1 MEKRVVIFLV
11 LSLAVILG
19 YDLLL
24 KQFGLLPPTPTVQ
37 EPEGQEATAPRGQT
51 ETPAVETPASTA
63 HIGTRTTAAYCRD
76 GSDAGASTAN
86 PSRCT

>member
-24 KQFGLLPPTPTVQ
+24 KQLGLLPPPKQ
-37 EPEGQEATAPRGQT
+37 CRSRRPRRPVRRLADPMFLQ
-51 ETPAVETPASTA
+51 PRP
-63 HIGTRTTAAYCRD
+63 
-76 GSDAGASTAN
+76 
-86 PSRCT
+86 

>member
-24 KQFGLLPPTPTVQ
+24 KQLGLLPPPETVQ
-37 EPEGQEATAPRGQT
+37 EPPAETTTTSAGGSDVSPAARDRRPSRLLGTAKGGVP
-51 ETPAVETPASTA
+51 PAFLFGS
-63 HIGTRTTAAYCRD
+63 RTTSR
-76 GSDAGASTAN
+76 AN
-86 PSRCT
+86 RHG

>member
-24 KQFGLLPPTPTVQ
+24 KQLGLLPSSETVQ
-37 EPEGQEATAPRGQT
+37 EPPAATTG
-51 ETPAVETPASTA
+51 
-63 HIGTRTTAAYCRD
+63 TTAG
-76 GSDAGASTAN
+76 GSEVAPAAPATDRPVSSGKHE
-86 PSRCT
+86 RFGI